1 MIAQAEDMKLDL
13 ECFAQEAADKVVQLW
28 NEGANVPLSASQ
40 KHGLVDCIWE
50 CLLPGNRVEAES
62 DVDKLVHST

>member
-28 NEGANVPLSASQ
+28 NEGANVPLSARQ

-50 CLLPGNRVEAES
+50 CLLPGNRAEAES
-62 DVDKLVHST
+62 EASKMVRST